1 MKPSTVGD
9 ISDET
14 SCKYDAFISY
24 SHAADGRLAPSLHR
38 ALERFAKSWYQRRKL
53 RIFYDTTGLR
63 VTEALWP
70 EIQAAI
76 ESSRFF
82 ILLASPQAASSKW
95 VQREVATR
103 ISHGGNILI
112 VLTEGNIV
120 WDEDSKDFDWQL
132 TDALPRNLSGHFGY
146 EPLYSDLRSARD
158 RESLSLRHPTFLD
171 TVASLSSAI
180 QGVDKDEL
188 SSEAVSK
195 HRNAMR
201 LAWGTV
207 ALLVLLLISAI
218 YQTINANRSLN
229 LAEARLRDALRVARH
244 IVFKIDRDLESVAG
258 GSAVRKDL
266 LQSSTEL
273 LDKLQGNAP
282 DSPDVLRAQL
292 ATHHERGDLALTND
306 DLGLAQQEFESA
318 YLIAQE
324 LVQRDQSNFIFW
336 QDGMHATQRLSV
348 VARMQGHYAEAREL
362 LDRALDVG
370 NYLQDQKPWHS
381 SIRSDLALIYSGYCD
396 LEKALGHL
404 DLAEEQCRRALEIE
418 QGLAAEYRDEPL
430 FELGRSISL
439 NKLGDLL
446 LEAGKPRQAVP
457 YYRQALEIRQR
468 LYKQNPQNAIYR
480 LDLATSF
487 SRVGRAKLGL
497 RQLDDA
503 QNAFEQAAGH
513 LEILSQADST
523 NLQAIENLAVVKDRL
538 GLLYQARG
546 DTVAAR
552 SKYKEYLALAEELT
566 TRDPSSLNHKTAR
579 AYALLRIGDFEWELK
594 NTEAASGYYTSA
606 LEMTK
611 ALRDKYPDRSDL
623 TQILALCHD
632 KTGNVAFAAGDAVT
646 SRMHYEQALKL
657 FQKLRRQNEQNQQY
671 IVYECQAHRRFGWV
685 AAAAKDWDH
694 ARRHFG
700 DALTLARTITKED
713 SSPQIQLNLCSLLL
727 DICAVE
733 LEAGSAMEARK
744 FCNESVAITRALLKK
759 SPGETQITRVHG
771 EGLALIGALNEK
783 LTETKTPQVHE

>member
-1 MKPSTVGD
+1 MNLSIVGN

-14 SCKYDAFISY
+14 SFKYDAFISY
-24 SHAADGRLAPSLHR
+24 SHAADGRLAPSLHH

-53 RIFYDTTGLR
+53 RIFHDTTGLG

-82 ILLASPQAASSKW
+82 ILLASPHAASSKW

-120 WDEDSKDFDWQL
+120 WDEDSNDFDWQL
-132 TDALPRNLSGHFGY
+132 TDALPNNLSGHYDY

-158 RESLSLRHPTFLD
+158 RDSLSLKHPTFLD
-171 TVASLSSAI
+171 TVAALSSAI
-180 QGVDKDEL
+180 HGVDKDEL

-207 ALLVLLLISAI
+207 ALLVLLLIGAI
-218 YQTINANRSLN
+218 YQTMNANQSRN

-266 LQSSTEL
+266 LQSSAEL
-273 LDKLQGNAP
+273 LAKLQGNAQ
-282 DSPDVLRAQL
+282 DSPDVLRARL

-306 DLGLAQQEFESA
+306 DLDLAQQEFESA
-318 YLIAQE
+318 YHIAQE
-324 LVQRDQSNFIFW
+324 LVRRDRSNFIFW
-336 QDGMHATQRLSV
+336 QDAMHAVQRLSV
-348 VARMQGHYAEAREL
+348 VARIQGRYTDARKL
-362 LDRALDVG
+362 LDQALDVG
-370 NYLQDQKPWHS
+370 KYLQDQKPRHS
-381 SIRSDLALIYSGYCD
+381 PIRSDLALVYSGYCD

-404 DLAEEQCRRALEIE
+404 DLAEDQCRRALEIE
-418 QGLAAEYRDEPL
+418 QRLVAEYPDDTL
-430 FELGRSISL
+430 HELGSSKSL

-446 LEAGKPRQAVP
+446 LEAGRPGQAEP

-468 LYKQNPQNAIYR
+468 LYQEEPQNAIYR
-480 LDLATSF
+480 LDLAASF
-487 SRVGRAKLGL
+487 SRLGRAKLDL
-497 RQLDDA
+497 QQLDDA
-503 QNAFEQAAGH
+503 QNALEQAAGH
-513 LEILSQADST
+513 LETLSRADSKH
-523 NLQAIENLAVVKDRL
+523 LQAIGNLAVVKDRL
-538 GLLYQARG
+538 GLLHQARG
-546 DTVAAR
+546 DTDAAR
-552 SKYKEYLALAEELT
+552 SQYKEYLALAEELT
-566 TRDPSSLNHKTAR
+566 KRDPSSLNYATTKV
-579 AYALLRIGDFEWELK
+579 YALLHIGDFEWELK
-594 NTEAASGYYTSA
+594 NTEAANGYYTSA
-606 LEMTK
+606 LEMTE
-611 ALRDKYPDRSDL
+611 ALRGQYPDRSDL
-623 TQILALCHD
+623 TEILALCHD
-632 KTGNVAFAAGDAVT
+632 KSGNVAFAAGDPVT
-646 SRMHYEQALKL
+646 ARMHYDQALKL

-685 AAAAKDWDH
+685 AAGAKDWDQ
-694 ARRHFG
+694 ARRHFE
-700 DALTLARTITKED
+700 DALALARTITKED

-744 FCNESVAITRALLKK
+744 FCDESVAITSALLKT
-759 SPGETQITRVHG
+759 SPGGTQITRVHG

-783 LTETKTPQVHE
+783 LAETKTPQVQE